1 MLIHF
6 QVARLEEARLEYRMD
21 LNQDLNPALV
31 LIPNLEIEIRS
42 YEGVLLEVV
51 KTHNIIT
58 NSGLQQVRDLIGY
71 PAVYGPGYTPA
82 YIAIG
87 SGSSAPSMA
96 QTTLDTE
103 VFRNSC
109 TRRVAEG
116 PDKMHYQLFVSTTE
130 ANGSGTQLLNEVG
143 LFSLS
148 YSGSLWARAIY
159 AQITKTSS
167 ISVTYNWRITLAN
180 G

>member
-1 MLIHF
+1 
-6 QVARLEEARLEYRMD
+6 MD
-21 LNQDLNPALV
+21 LNRDFLV
-31 LIPNLEIEIRS
+31 LIPNLEIEIRN

-51 KTHNIIT
+51 KTHNILT
-58 NSGLQQVRDLIGY
+58 SSGLQQVRDLIGY

-143 LFSLS
+143 LFSIS
-148 YSGSLWARAIY
+148 VGGSLWARAIHT
-159 AQITKTSS
+159 QITKTSS

>member
-1 MLIHF
+1 
-6 QVARLEEARLEYRMD
+6 MD
-21 LNQDLNPALV
+21 INRDINPTIL
-31 LIPNLEIEIRS
+31 LIPNLEIEIRNR
-42 YEGVLLEVV
+42 EGSIIELI

-58 NSGLQQVRDLIGY
+58 NSGLKQIRDLIGY
-71 PAVYGPGYTPA
+71 PTIYGTGFTPA

-87 SGSSAPSMA
+87 SGSSKPSMA
-96 QTTLDTE
+96 QTSLVTE
-103 VFRNSC
+103 VFRNSVS
-109 TRRVAEG
+109 RRVAEG
-116 PDKMHYQLFVSTTE
+116 DDKIHYQLFVNTTE

-143 LFSLS
+143 LFSVS
-148 YSGSLWARAIY
+148 VNGSLWARAIY